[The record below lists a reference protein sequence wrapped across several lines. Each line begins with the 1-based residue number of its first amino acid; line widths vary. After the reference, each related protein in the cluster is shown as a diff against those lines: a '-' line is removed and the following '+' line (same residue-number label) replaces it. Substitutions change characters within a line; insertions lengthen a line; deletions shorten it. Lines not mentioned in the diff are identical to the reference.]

1 MIIVIVDPKYHQN
14 TIGNANIGDN
24 IHDHKVASTII
35 NVILHDCTNRV
46 NISQNKKN
54 IQGLI
59 QTNIEISTSVRK
71 LRPSF
76 IKENPKK
83 TKPKLNKNF
92 PTDSTT
98 FQRERKFIHTAHK
111 RINGNAIMDTLKL
124 NQTIHKIEVGIIVPI
139 FTHRITA
146 KAEVKDKIPVPTN
159 ANTKTDI
166 TLELCKMVVI
176 NIQLKKDLEE
186 DDVNFFIKFLN
197 QPFVTDETA
206 CSR

>member
-83 TKPKLNKNF
+83 IKPKLSRNF
-92 PTDSTT
+92 QTASTLP
-98 FQRERKFIHTAHK
+98 QREKKLTHIAHK
-111 RINGNAIMDTLKL
+111 KINGNAIIDTLKL
-124 NQTIHKIEVGIIVPI
+124 NHTIHKIEVGIIVPI